1 MNAKQKVWLFVTLF
15 ILTGFVDVPVGRVS
29 DSDEPGTITTVAGD
43 GFPRFSGDGNLATS
57 ASLNRPSG
65 VAVDGAGNL
74 FIADTWNHRV
84 RRVDTAGT
92 ITTVAGNGTADYSGD
107 GGPATSAS
115 LTVPYGVAV
124 DGAGNLFIADRWNH
138 RIRRV
143 DTAGTI
149 TTVAGNGTA
158 GLGGDGGPAASAS
171 LLAPSGV
178 AVDGAGNLF
187 IADSGNSLIR
197 RVDTAGTITTVA
209 GGGWGLGDGG
219 PATSATLLTPDGVA
233 LDGAGNLYIADTW
246 NHRVRR
252 VDTAGTITTVA
263 GTSECGSSGDGGPAT
278 SACVQSPRSVA
289 VDGAGNLYIGDEG
302 WRIRRV
308 DPTGT
313 ITTVAGNG
321 TGGFSGDGGPATSA
335 SLTVPYGVAV
345 DSAGNLFIADI
356 GNNRI
361 RRVSAAQNTPTGS
374 GVSVQPTATL
384 PDGSTAPVSLSFDSV
399 SAGGTTT
406 VETSTAGPPLPSGF
420 KLGEPPVY
428 YDVETSAV
436 FAGAVTLCFTWEEGQ
451 LHNESNARL
460 LHFENDAWLDVT
472 TSVDLNANRICGSVT
487 SLSPFAI
494 AEIAYSFSGF
504 DQPLLAD
511 GSASIQQ
518 TKTGRTIPVKFT
530 LTWQGQPVANATA
543 TISVYKVLD
552 TATGTIDTTQ
562 LTEDAGAAN
571 DTGNAFRYAGDG
583 KYVFNLST
591 KGWPA
596 PATYRMSVTLSDGSV
611 YSVDFSLR

>member
-1 MNAKQKVWLFVTLF
+1 VDGAGNLF
-15 ILTGFVDVPVGRVS
+15 IADSLNGRIRRVNTT
-29 DSDEPGTITTVAGD
+29 GTITTVAGNGTTD
-43 GFPRFSGDGNLATS
+43 YSGDGGPATS
-57 ASLNRPSG
+57 ASLSFPQGVAVDSAGNLFIADSWNNRIRLVDTAGMITSVAGNGMAGFGGDGGPATSASLLFPSG

-74 FIADTWNHRV
+74 FIADN
-84 RRVDTAGT
+84 
-92 ITTVAGNGTADYSGD
+92 
-107 GGPATSAS
+107 
-115 LTVPYGVAV
+115 
-124 DGAGNLFIADRWNH
+124 
-138 RIRRV
+138 
-143 DTAGTI
+143 
-149 TTVAGNGTA
+149 
-158 GLGGDGGPAASAS
+158 
-171 LLAPSGV
+171 
-178 AVDGAGNLF
+178 
-187 IADSGNSLIR
+187 GNSLIR
-197 RVDTAGTITTVA
+197 RVDTAGMITTVA

-219 PATSATLLTPDGVA
+219 PATSATLVTPDGVA
-233 LDGAGNLYIADTW
+233 VDGAGNLYIADTW

-252 VDTAGTITTVA
+252 VDTGGTITTVA

-289 VDGAGNLYIGDEG
+289 VDGAGTLYIGDEG

-345 DSAGNLFIADI
+345 DGAGNLFIADN

-361 RRVSAAQNTPTGS
+361 RRVWASQNTPTGS

-384 PDGSTAPVSLSFDSV
+384 PDGSTASVSLSFDSV
-399 SAGGTTT
+399 LAGGTTT
-406 VETSTAGPPLPSGF
+406 VTTSTAGPQVPDGF
-420 KLGEPPVY
+420 KLIGGGTGQPIY
-428 YDVETSAV
+428 YDVETTAV
-436 FAGAVTLCFTWEEGQ
+436 FTGAVTVCFTWQQGQVKNEGN
-451 LHNESNARL
+451 LHL
-460 LHFENDAWLDVT
+460 FHFENNAWHDLP
-472 TSVDLNANRICGSVT
+472 TSVDMNANRICGSVT
-487 SLSPFAI
+487 SLSPFVI
-494 AEIAYSFSGF
+494 AEIAYTFGGF

-518 TKTGRTIPVKFT
+518 NKTGRTIPVKFT
-530 LTWQGQPVANATA
+530 LTWQGHLVSDAAA
-543 TISVYKVLD
+543 TIAVYKVLN
-552 TATGTIDTTQ
+552 TATGTVDTTA

-583 KYVFNLST
+583 KYIFNLST

-596 PATYRMSVTLSDGSV
+596 PATYRIIVTLSDGSV